1 MGRRAKHE
9 EHANHERWLVSYADM
24 VTLLFAL
31 FVVLYA
37 IGVTE
42 LDKLKK
48 LKKSI
53 QFAFH
58 IAGEGKTKDEGVFD
72 QQKGSGDVPLPAPLV
87 NAQDGAMKEFLHE
100 VLPREFEEVTGKSIE
115 IRQTDDTVTFRTSVS
130 AFFDAQRA
138 QPIKREVY
146 NWLIRAAQGCLTFSS
161 DILIV
166 IESPDVIIGE
176 REGRPV
182 TSLELCDRRLWTL
195 RKAVL
200 GLPEVRPHM
209 VRFQLA
215 AQQEVPAAPGGA
227 GAAGGAEWEDRAQVV
242 FAFSNA
248 RGR

>member
-72 QQKGSGDVPLPAPLV
+72 QQKGSGDVQLPAPLV

-100 VLPREFEEVTGKSIE
+100 ILPREFEEVTGKSIE
-115 IRQTDDTVTFRTSVS
+115 IRID
-130 AFFDAQRA
+130 
-138 QPIKREVY
+138 
-146 NWLIRAAQGCLTFSS
+146 
-161 DILIV
+161 
-166 IESPDVIIGE
+166 E
-176 REGRPV
+176 R
-182 TSLELCDRRLWTL
+182 
-195 RKAVL
+195 
-200 GLPEVRPHM
+200 
-209 VRFQLA
+209 F
-215 AQQEVPAAPGGA
+215 
-227 GAAGGAEWEDRAQVV
+227 
-242 FAFSNA
+242 
-248 RGR
+248 